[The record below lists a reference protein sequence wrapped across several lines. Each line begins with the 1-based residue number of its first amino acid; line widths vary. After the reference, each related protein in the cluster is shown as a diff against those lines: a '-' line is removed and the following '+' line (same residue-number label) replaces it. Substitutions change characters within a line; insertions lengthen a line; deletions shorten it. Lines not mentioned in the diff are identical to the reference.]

1 LGSKVLIR
9 SGSAKASTNKLLL
22 RAAFFIGLLVINGI
36 IVAAASSCD
45 DVEECISWTL
55 SLNPDSGGEEQEPDF
70 DPPGEPDDRSD
81 TLPTVCC
88 ASAPVRFYPFLNV
101 TSLLFSVHPLLALRP
116 PNAS

>member
-1 LGSKVLIR
+1 LGLRVPIR
-9 SGSAKASTNKLLL
+9 SGSAKASANKLLL
-22 RAAFFIGLLVINGI
+22 RVAFFIGLLIINGI

-55 SLNPDSGGEEQEPDF
+55 SLDPDSGGEEQESDF

-88 ASAPVRFYPFLNV
+88 TSPSVGDYPFLNV